1 MDVFPLKRL
10 YSTVANMTQAR
21 AIVYIDEYLRCF
33 VFRVTYAVFDAHH
46 HMCTIVGVAQSIVA
60 NYQRY

>member
-21 AIVYIDEYLRCF
+21 AIVYIDEYIF
-33 VFRVTYAVFDAHH
+33 SSFES
-46 HMCTIVGVAQSIVA
+46 HMRISMFTTTCAQLLGWRSP
-60 NYQRY
+60 